1 MSQLLLSDL
10 TALANESRR
19 RSPEVKTAADAA
31 LASLRADFDG
41 TLAKCRRDPRR
52 SAASDVYGREASF
65 DAGATQILEEHLL
78 LRPIVLACNA
88 KAHLKV
94 AGLGVSLLQRIIAM
108 RVVPEPA
115 IAPIV
120 ELLSPLSAKGD
131 VELLL
136 KLLQT
141 FSALLLAYPSIHG
154 SLLSSVLHLCFRLQ
168 DSKVQVVSSTAAATV
183 RQTVMVVFEKVA
195 EEDRVL
201 DGIKEGGE
209 DAAVA
214 APLAV
219 QTVEIPAAETVT
231 LFPSSADAYSVLS
244 DLNGL
249 AQDEPAKFLQLSSLP
264 RTFTLE
270 LIESILVNH
279 ASLVRS
285 HPELLLTLRRSTCP
299 MLIRALSEKLSFPVT
314 LRFTRLL
321 FALLRQFSSELVVE
335 VEILVSILLRF
346 MSSDPKHPTPKW
358 QRIIALEVTRSL
370 CSEGVFLR
378 NLWTWF
384 DGKDSSARVF
394 TTLVQTLKAVIT
406 EAPEAIG
413 ADPASD
419 AYGSPPSSARASTDR
434 RQSSTFGLYE
444 AAAGMANAV
453 LSSTGSADV
462 SQNATLGLASAPG
475 IQFVDQLEKAEP
487 PPSSPTYVYLLASQS
502 LVHLAQSLAQS
513 VLPAYSSFVNSRP
526 RRAGVAP
533 PRLEIGSLSSETQQA
548 EVVTAQAMVTVA
560 AKPMRTAFFLL
571 LSARTDDAIF
581 CEVLTAVRNLT
592 NTCGVLGV
600 DKARDGFM
608 NSLINLA
615 APTAILIASEEGSDD
630 SKTVLSER
638 NLAALR
644 VLAHVTVY
652 LSGLLDEHWLPV
664 LTGIC
669 EAEYLLRRAIAKRA
683 ASARRDSSAMS
694 RESSVVTSPS
704 KHSVAPSTFQPGFSL
719 ASLPLDSKTGKLQ
732 LLSGLDY
739 EAMLKEV
746 GRCFDN
752 SLALDTAAFQAF
764 GEALCTLVDAFCKAT
779 ADGDAGTVASPGS
792 NKAPLLLR
800 MSKGGNAAVTAAS
813 VVLDNARTVARLNM
827 KRMALSPAN
836 QGWDRLTQ
844 QLLSISADPSI
855 RAALRVQAAEV
866 LAEMLYEA
874 MGIQATTKD
883 SSGSSQS
890 TSEAVR
896 IQRQIFTPLHSL
908 SVLGGSTALS
918 DVDVRKAGTET
929 MRKIIETY
937 GHALR
942 LGWETIFEVA
952 IAACDGSQAAPGSK
966 IDERPSLPGRP
977 AAQSLVKSA
986 FASVQIVCS
995 DLLSALNLSQIELSI
1010 QALQRF
1016 AVSDDINVALTAG
1029 SALWGIT
1036 AELAS
1041 RSPTDGTSSDQDIT
1055 QLWLALLFAFCEIA
1069 KDARP
1074 EVRDAAVS
1082 GLFRVLASHGSVLS
1096 PEAWSRT
1103 LREVLFPLL
1112 EHSTSSALRARQN
1125 EQTAAD
1131 AQPPKTPV
1139 SAARNRRTSS
1149 SMSNTLPPPAV
1160 AKQWEETCVVAFQ
1173 QLGGVLG
1180 DFLQTRI
1187 LSAPDAGE
1195 LWGELLA
1202 KVKAAFL
1209 TGPASISQSSMRA
1222 FEAML
1227 KSQAEKGEQSASDA
1241 AMAAWRTAWQTWKDI
1256 GDVLHDSA
1264 TVFSQANLL
1273 AYIETFRPLYKLQS
1287 EPVELEAIPRLHLA
1301 TTYSA
1306 SPHTLNDVDDR
1317 TPVQTASR
1325 EALFDLKEVP
1335 ELPSKLLTHFAD
1347 CISLPFSVPEQ
1358 ADGDPR
1364 AKQSSY
1370 IALHKSAVQ
1379 DALELYSKWDTTAD
1393 IYASGALNSLLAA
1406 LLIPIKLRY
1415 DCPPPSRRVVEDGA
1429 AAPRALWQEA
1439 TLAVCR
1445 ITERCCRYLQSELV
1459 QLEEGHVQD
1468 LWRHLLATYQAALEA
1483 DCSHLTELD
1492 AADPHRLD
1500 DQAYDLLLL
1509 STFEVN
1515 IWPILGDRKTP
1526 SALIEQFATVLA
1538 RASRLY
1544 DDSAVQRG
1552 PPPASQAWSAKAIAG
1567 ADDVSP
1573 SLKGGTVLELPPSPR
1588 ELFSFACL
1596 DLMFLI
1602 CSDRGAASKSEDQ
1615 EAKQRYHRV
1624 AALSLPYLLR
1634 RAAAAVQAY
1643 TADGLLQGG
1652 APFPRIREEEMYV
1665 ILTHLLD
1672 LRLIP
1677 STLAAATA
1685 SDPSAAVSALYSS
1698 SSEQGEGRGEE
1709 LTLKTLSQRSPRAH
1723 LFTLHAQLCSILS
1736 LPGELSSFRVGTSS
1750 VGTTLVAPP
1759 ELERSI
1765 PRAPAGFEYGGLIG
1779 REANVLGS
1787 VRLERDQPMKAVE
1800 LARACLAVVS
1810 GAF

>member
-1 MSQLLLSDL
+1 
-10 TALANESRR
+10 
-19 RSPEVKTAADAA
+19 
-31 LASLRADFDG
+31 
-41 TLAKCRRDPRR
+41 
-52 SAASDVYGREASF
+52 
-65 DAGATQILEEHLL
+65 
-78 LRPIVLACNA
+78 
-88 KAHLKV
+88 
-94 AGLGVSLLQRIIAM
+94 
-108 RVVPEPA
+108 
-115 IAPIV
+115 
-120 ELLSPLSAKGD
+120 
-131 VELLL
+131 
-136 KLLQT
+136 
-141 FSALLLAYPSIHG
+141 
-154 SLLSSVLHLCFRLQ
+154 
-168 DSKVQVVSSTAAATV
+168 
-183 RQTVMVVFEKVA
+183 MVVFEKVA

-219 QTVEIPAAETVT
+219 QTVDIPGADTVT

-249 AQDEPAKFLQLSSLP
+249 AQDEPATFLQLSSLP

-299 MLIRALSEKLSFPVT
+299 MLMRALSEKLSFPVT

-321 FALLRQFSSELVVE
+321 FALLRQFSSELVIE

-346 MSSDPKHPTPKW
+346 MSSDPKQPTPKW

-370 CSEGVFLR
+370 CSEGLFLR

-394 TTLVQTLKAVIT
+394 TTLVQTLRAVAT

-413 ADPASD
+413 ADPSSD

-434 RQSSTFGLYE
+434 RQSNTFGLYE

-453 LSSTGSADV
+453 LNSTSGADASQSAM
-462 SQNATLGLASAPG
+462 LGLSSAPG

-487 PPSSPTYVYLLASQS
+487 PASSPTYVYLLASQS

-533 PRLEIGSLSSETQQA
+533 PRLEIGNLSSEAQKA
-548 EVVTAQAMVTVA
+548 EVATAQAMVTA
-560 AKPMRTAFFLL
+560 TAKPMRNAFFLL

-608 NSLINLA
+608 TSLINLA
-615 APTAILIASEEGSDD
+615 APTAILVSSEEGSDD
-630 SKTVLSER
+630 NKPVLSER

-683 ASARRDSSAMS
+683 ASSRRDSSALS
-694 RESSVVTSPS
+694 KESSVVISPS

-764 GEALCTLVDAFCKAT
+764 GEALCTLVDASCRAT
-779 ADGDAGTVASPGS
+779 ADGDASGVTSPGP
-792 NKAPLLLR
+792 NKTPLLLR
-800 MSKGGNAAVTAAS
+800 INKGGNAAVTAAS
-813 VVLDNARTVARLNM
+813 VVLDNTRTVARLNV

-844 QLLSISADPSI
+844 QLLSIAAAPSI
-855 RAALRVQAAEV
+855 RTVLRVQAAEV
-866 LAEMLYEA
+866 LAEILCDA
-874 MGIQATTKD
+874 MGIQAATRA
-883 SSGSSQS
+883 SSGSSES
-890 TSEAVR
+890 TSEAIR

-908 SVLGGSTALS
+908 SVLGGSTAPS
-918 DVDVRKAGTET
+918 DIDVRKAGTET
-929 MRKIIETY
+929 MRRIIETH

-952 IAACDGSQAAPGSK
+952 IAAYGGSPAATGAK
-966 IDERPSLPGRP
+966 AEEGASLPARP
-977 AAQSLVKSA
+977 AAPSLVKSA
-986 FASVQIVCS
+986 FASIQIVCS
-995 DLLSALNLSQIELSI
+995 DLLSALNLPQIKLSI
-1010 QALQRF
+1010 QALQGF

-1029 SALWGIT
+1029 SALWGVT

-1041 RSPTDGTSSDQDIT
+1041 RSPTDGTSAEEDVT

-1082 GLFRVLASHGSVLS
+1082 GLFRVLASHGGVLS
-1096 PEAWSRT
+1096 PVAWSRA

-1112 EHSTSSALRARQN
+1112 EHSTSSAMRARQD
-1125 EQTAAD
+1125 EQAAAE
-1131 AQPPKTPV
+1131 AQPPKTPT
-1139 SAARNRRTSS
+1139 SATRNRRTSS
-1149 SMSNTLPPPAV
+1149 SMANSLPPPAI

-1180 DFLQTRI
+1180 DFLQTRV
-1187 LSAPDAGE
+1187 LAAPDAGE

-1202 KVKAAFL
+1202 KVKSAFL

-1222 FEAML
+1222 FETML
-1227 KSQAEKGEQSASDA
+1227 KSQVGEGRVSESDA
-1241 AMAAWRTAWQTWKDI
+1241 TSAAWRTAWQAWSGI
-1256 GDVLHDSA
+1256 GDALHDA
-1264 TVFSQANLL
+1264 PTVFSQANLL
-1273 AYIETFRPLYKLQS
+1273 AYIETFRPLYRLQS

-1301 TTYSA
+1301 TTYTA
-1306 SPHTLNDVDDR
+1306 SPDATNDVDDP
-1317 TPVQTASR
+1317 TPVQAASR
-1325 EALFDLKEVP
+1325 AALFDLKDVP

-1358 ADGDPR
+1358 ADGAPR
-1364 AKQSSY
+1364 AKQTSY
-1370 IALHKSAVQ
+1370 IALHKSAVR

-1393 IYASGALNSLLAA
+1393 VYASGALNSLLAA

-1415 DCPPPSRRVVEDGA
+1415 DCPPPSRLVTQDGI

-1439 TLAVCR
+1439 TLAVCK
-1445 ITERCCRYLQSELV
+1445 ITERCYRYLQSDSAEL
-1459 QLEEGHVQD
+1459 EDGHVQD
-1468 LWRHLLATYQAALEA
+1468 LWRHLLAVYQAALEA

-1492 AADPHRLD
+1492 AADPHRLN

-1509 STFEVN
+1509 STFETS
-1515 IWPILGDRKTP
+1515 IWPILGDKRTP

-1544 DDSAVQRG
+1544 DDSAVHRG
-1552 PPPASQAWSAKAIAG
+1552 PSSGSQSWSRTAPAE
-1567 ADDVSP
+1567 ADDSSP
-1573 SLKGGTVLELPPSPR
+1573 SLTLMGGTVLELPSSPR
-1588 ELFSFACL
+1588 EVFSFACL
-1596 DLMFLI
+1596 DLLILI
-1602 CSDRGAASKSEDQ
+1602 CSDRGAVCTGEDQ

-1624 AALSLPYLLR
+1624 AVLTLPHLLR
-1634 RAAAAVQAY
+1634 RAASAVQAY
-1643 TADGLLQGG
+1643 TADGLLRGG
-1652 APFPRIREEEMYV
+1652 APFPRIREQEMFV

-1677 STLAAATA
+1677 ATLSAASAT
-1685 SDPSAAVSALYSS
+1685 DPSAAVSRLYLEP
-1698 SSEQGEGRGEE
+1698 SEEGEQKEE
-1709 LTLKTLSQRSPRAH
+1709 GSEPTLKSLSQRSPRAH
-1723 LFTLHAQLCSILS
+1723 LFALHAQLCSILS
-1736 LPGELSSFRVGTSS
+1736 LPGQLSSFRVGPSS
-1750 VGTTLVAPP
+1750 VSTTLVAPP
-1759 ELERSI
+1759 ESERST
-1765 PRAPAGFEYGGLIG
+1765 PPAPAGFEYAGLIG
-1779 REANVLGS
+1779 REANLLGS
-1787 VRLERDQPMKAVE
+1787 VRLERDQPMKAVD